1 MADLKLMA
9 LIAACGVIISM
20 SIKVLLLVLK
30 NLKGSGNIVNLMYL
44 ESASKTWDAFS
55 ARLFSKKPFAG
66 HQLILGKTLKEKFRD
81 MMKDCEKKHGLNEGS
96 AGYETHPD
104 ITRYYSLLL
113 KMLKEIEKKRILLQL
128 TAPLVL

>member
-1 MADLKLMA
+1 MA

-44 ESASKTWDAFS
+44 ESTSKTWDAFS

-66 HQLILGKTLKEKFRD
+66 HQQLILGKTLKEKFRY
-81 MMKDCEKKHGLNEGS
+81 MMKDCEKK
-96 AGYETHPD
+96 AWF
-104 ITRYYSLLL
+104 
-113 KMLKEIEKKRILLQL
+113 K
-128 TAPLVL
+128 